1 MEKIFAILL
10 FVKPISHTE
19 YKIMVNIVYV
29 DKTSKFSFC
38 KSFTVILKAETGH
51 HNQVKA
57 P

>member
-1 MEKIFAILL
+1 MFAKLI
-10 FVKPISHTE
+10 PYTE
-19 YKIMVNIVYV
+19 YKIMVNSVYV

-38 KSFTVILKAETGH
+38 KSFTVILGAGTGH

>member
-1 MEKIFAILL
+1 MLVKIN
-10 FVKPISHTE
+10 VKTHTIHHI
-19 YKIMVNIVYV
+19 KIIVNNVYV

-38 KSFTVILKAETGH
+38 KSFTVILEAETGH

>member
-1 MEKIFAILL
+1 MEKIFAKLI
-10 FVKPISHTE
+10 PYTE
-19 YKIMVNIVYV
+19 YKIMVNIVHV

-38 KSFTVILKAETGH
+38 KSFTVILEAETGH